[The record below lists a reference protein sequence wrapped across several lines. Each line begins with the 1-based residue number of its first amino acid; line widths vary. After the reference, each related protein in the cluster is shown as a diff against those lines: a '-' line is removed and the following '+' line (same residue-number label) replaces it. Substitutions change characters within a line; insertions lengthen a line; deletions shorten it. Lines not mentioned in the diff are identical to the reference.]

1 MNIIIFLLVCILIL
15 LYILLYCVKD
25 ICMTND
31 RKHYDR
37 INRVID
43 KLDEIIDTL
52 DNMKKDR
59 SI

>member
-1 MNIIIFLLVCILIL
+1 MDIIIFLLVCILIL
-15 LYILLYCVKD
+15 LYILMYHVKD
-25 ICMTND
+25 ICITND

-43 KLDEIIDTL
+43 KLDQIIDTI
-52 DNMKKDR
+52 DEMKKDR